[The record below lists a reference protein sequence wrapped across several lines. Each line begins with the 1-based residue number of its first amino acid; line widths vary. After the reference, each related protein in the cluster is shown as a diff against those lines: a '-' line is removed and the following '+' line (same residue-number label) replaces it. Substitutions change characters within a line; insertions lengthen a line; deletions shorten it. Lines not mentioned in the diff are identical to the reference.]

1 MSKNFNIAAT
11 KITDLIRVSSA
22 AIWYDHEN
30 RFQVETIIFSDDPD
44 MKFRMFIHGNHFG
57 EIEQDDKILEY
68 ARTFHR
74 RIALKLN
81 KRFNGNS

>member
-1 MSKNFNIAAT
+1 MNNNFNIAAT

-30 RFQVETIIFSDDPD
+30 RFQIETIVFSDDPNQ
-44 MKFRMFIHGNHFG
+44 KFRMFIHGNHFG
-57 EIEQDDKILEY
+57 EIDQNDPLLEY

-81 KRFNGNS
+81 KRFNGKS